1 MKTTD
6 MSKMRAAVM
15 LLFLCAAA
23 NAAGGKATVSGRV
36 AGSFLSTTSPENIA
50 DSLAVGTRFAW
61 YEDAAGAEGA
71 TRSVGVDGS
80 RQPVRSAVTD
90 GSRPSGWY
98 AGAEGGMPLGFST
111 FSSFG
116 HDAFRPGFN
125 AGIFGGYR
133 FNPIFSAE
141 LRLKW
146 GWTSMS
152 ARDCCAQ
159 SDYWLGSD
167 GAQYYVPV
175 LDIPSLHFSDIYS
188 RTALQQ
194 YGAALNINLLGLFPQ
209 TRDSRWT
216 LELTPQVY
224 AASTRTSIYSIA
236 GRAESADGDDAFYK
250 TGTQWHFAGGVGLQA
265 GYRITEQL
273 RLAVYSA
280 ATGYSGSRIDA
291 IPEKHHKSNML
302 WESGVRLSVDLGAIF
317 GRGDN
322 ANRQSD
328 TGKTGPGISGAA
340 PDSGKPGSTTT
351 AAPAASAT
359 TGTPAAP
366 VRTKPEPC
374 APGGDVRTE
383 QSETNIPCA
392 PEAILRT
399 ESTSCARDTTGSTP
413 ASASTTTP
421 DTPATTATRQRLLGS
436 IYFATDEWTV
446 PQGQYEALQA
456 VLELINANPDAQI
469 DIIGTCDHYGTD
481 AMNMRISQLRADSV
495 KAWLARR
502 GVSKSR
508 LNAEGHGVDRNE
520 AARTKARRVSIYIM
534 ESR

>member
-50 DSLAVGTRFAW
+50 DSLAVGTRF
-61 YEDAAGAEGA
+61 D
-71 TRSVGVDGS
+71 
-80 RQPVRSAVTD
+80 
-90 GSRPSGWY
+90 WY

-111 FSSFG
+111 FSSFS

-209 TRDSRWT
+209 TRDGRWT

-224 AASTRTSIYSIA
+224 AASTRTSIYSIS
-236 GRAESADGDDAFYK
+236 GRAESADGDEAFYK

-317 GRGDN
+317 GRGGN
-322 ANRQSD
+322 AARPSD
-328 TGKTGPGISGAA
+328 TGKTVSGISGTA
-340 PDSGKPGSTTT
+340 PDSGKPDSTTT
-351 AAPAASAT
+351 TAPAAPA
-359 TGTPAAP
+359 P
-366 VRTKPEPC
+366 V
-374 APGGDVRTE
+374 
-383 QSETNIPCA
+383 
-392 PEAILRT
+392 RT
-399 ESTSCARDTTGSTP
+399 ESTSCARDTTST
-413 ASASTTTP
+413 SASTTKTAPDTTGTSTVSAKNALAAVAETP
-421 DTPATTATRQRLLGS
+421 DTTSTPATTATRQRLLGS
-436 IYFATDEWTV
+436 IYFATDEWIV
-446 PQGQYEALQA
+446 PQSQYEALQM

-520 AARTKARRVSIYIM
+520 ADRTKARRVSIYIM
-534 ESR
+534 EPR

>member
-50 DSLAVGTRFAW
+50 DSLAVGTRF
-61 YEDAAGAEGA
+61 
-71 TRSVGVDGS
+71 
-80 RQPVRSAVTD
+80 
-90 GSRPSGWY
+90 GWY
-98 AGAEGGMPLGFST
+98 AGAEAGMPLSFST

-152 ARDCCAQ
+152 ARECCAQ

-167 GAQYYVPV
+167 GAQYYAPV

-209 TRDSRWT
+209 TRDGRWT

-224 AASTRTSIYSIA
+224 AASTRTSIYSIS

-317 GRGDN
+317 GRGGN
-322 ANRQSD
+322 ADRQSD
-328 TGKTGPGISGAA
+328 TGKTVSGISGTA
-340 PDSGKPGSTTT
+340 PDSGKPDSTTT
-351 AAPAASAT
+351 TAPAAPA
-359 TGTPAAP
+359 P
-366 VRTKPEPC
+366 V
-374 APGGDVRTE
+374 
-383 QSETNIPCA
+383 
-392 PEAILRT
+392 RT
-399 ESTSCARDTTGSTP
+399 ESTSCARDTTSTP
-413 ASASTTTP
+413 ASTTKTTP
-421 DTPATTATRQRLLGS
+421 STSRDTTSTPATTATRHHLLGS

-446 PQGQYEALQA
+446 PQSQYEALQT
-456 VLELINANPDAQI
+456 VLELINSNPDAQI

-520 AARTKARRVSIYIM
+520 PDRTKARRVSIYIM
-534 ESR
+534 EPR

>member
-1 MKTTD
+1 
-6 MSKMRAAVM
+6 M

-50 DSLAVGTRFAW
+50 DSLAIGTRF
-61 YEDAAGAEGA
+61 
-71 TRSVGVDGS
+71 
-80 RQPVRSAVTD
+80 
-90 GSRPSGWY
+90 GWY
-98 AGAEGGMPLGFST
+98 AGAEAGMPLGFST
-111 FSSFG
+111 FSSFS

-209 TRDSRWT
+209 TRDGRWT

-317 GRGDN
+317 GRGGN
-322 ANRQSD
+322 AARPSD
-328 TGKTGPGISGAA
+328 TGKTVSGISGTA
-340 PDSGKPGSTTT
+340 PDSGKPDSTTT
-351 AAPAASAT
+351 TAPAAPA
-359 TGTPAAP
+359 P
-366 VRTKPEPC
+366 V
-374 APGGDVRTE
+374 
-383 QSETNIPCA
+383 
-392 PEAILRT
+392 RT
-399 ESTSCARDTTGSTP
+399 ESTSCARDTTST
-413 ASASTTTP
+413 SASTTKTAP
-421 DTPATTATRQRLLGS
+421 STSRDTTTLDTPATTATRQRLLGS

-446 PQGQYEALQA
+446 PQSQYEALQT
-456 VLELINANPDAQI
+456 VLELINSNPDAQI

-520 AARTKARRVSIYIM
+520 ADRTKARRVSIYIM

>member
-50 DSLAVGTRFAW
+50 DSLAIGTRF
-61 YEDAAGAEGA
+61 
-71 TRSVGVDGS
+71 
-80 RQPVRSAVTD
+80 
-90 GSRPSGWY
+90 GWY
-98 AGAEGGMPLGFST
+98 AGAEAGMPLGFST

-152 ARDCCAQ
+152 ARDCCAK

-167 GAQYYVPV
+167 GAQYYAPV

-209 TRDSRWT
+209 TRDGRWT

-236 GRAESADGDDAFYK
+236 GRAESADGDEAFYK

-317 GRGDN
+317 GRGGN
-322 ANRQSD
+322 AARPSD
-328 TGKTGPGISGAA
+328 TGKTVSGISGTA
-340 PDSGKPGSTTT
+340 PDSGKPDSTTT
-351 AAPAASAT
+351 TAPAA
-359 TGTPAAP
+359 PAP
-366 VRTKPEPC
+366 VRT
-374 APGGDVRTE
+374 
-383 QSETNIPCA
+383 
-392 PEAILRT
+392 
-399 ESTSCARDTTGSTP
+399 ESNSCARDTTST
-413 ASASTTTP
+413 SASTTKTAP
-421 DTPATTATRQRLLGS
+421 STSRDTTTLDTPATTATRQRLLGS

-446 PQGQYEALQA
+446 PQSQYEALQT

-520 AARTKARRVSIYIM
+520 ADRTKARRVSIYIM
-534 ESR
+534 EPR

>member
-1 MKTTD
+1 
-6 MSKMRAAVM
+6 M

-36 AGSFLSTTSPENIA
+36 AGSFLSTTSPKNIA
-50 DSLAVGTRFAW
+50 DSLAAGT
-61 YEDAAGAEGA
+61 
-71 TRSVGVDGS
+71 
-80 RQPVRSAVTD
+80 QPSWQAVTD
-90 GSRPSGWY
+90 GSMQPVRYAGTEDATRSARY
-98 AGAEGGMPLGFST
+98 AGAEGRKQTGWYTGGENRRQAGWYVGTEGGMPLGFST

-116 HDAFRPGFN
+116 HDAFRTGLN

-133 FNPIFSAE
+133 FNPVLSAE

-152 ARDCCAQ
+152 ARECCAQ
-159 SDYWLGSD
+159 SEYWLGSD
-167 GAQYYVPV
+167 GAQYYAPV

-209 TRDSRWT
+209 TRDSRWS

-224 AASTRTSIYSIA
+224 AASTRTDIYAIA
-236 GRAESADGDDAFYK
+236 GRAEYAADSGEGAFYK
-250 TGTQWHFAGGVGLQA
+250 TGTQWHFAGGAGLQA
-265 GYRITEQL
+265 GYKITEQL

-280 ATGYSGSRIDA
+280 AVGYSGSRIDA
-291 IPEKHHKSNML
+291 VPEKHHRANLL
-302 WESGVRLSVDLGAIF
+302 WESGIRLSVDLGAIF
-317 GRGDN
+317 GGN
-322 ANRQSD
+322 GESA
-328 TGKTGPGISGAA
+328 GAA
-340 PDSGKPGSTTT
+340 T
-351 AAPAASAT
+351 
-359 TGTPAAP
+359 AP

-383 QSETNIPCA
+383 LPETNVPCA
-392 PEAILRT
+392 PGAISRT
-399 ESTSCARDTTGSTP
+399 ESTSCARDTSKTARDTTSCVRDTAKNALAAAAEIPDTTRTPQLVRDTTVTTQTP
-413 ASASTTTP
+413 AA
-421 DTPATTATRQRLLGS
+421 TATQPHLLGS
-436 IYFATDEWTV
+436 IYFATDEWIV
-446 PQGQYEALQA
+446 PQSQYEALQTI
-456 VLELINANPDAQI
+456 LEHIKANPDAQI
-469 DIIGTCDHYGTD
+469 DIIGTCDRYGTD

-502 GVSKSR
+502 GIAKSR

-520 AARTKARRVSIYIM
+520 PDRTKARRVSIYVM

>member
-1 MKTTD
+1 
-6 MSKMRAAVM
+6 M

-50 DSLAVGTRFAW
+50 DSLAVGTRF
-61 YEDAAGAEGA
+61 D
-71 TRSVGVDGS
+71 
-80 RQPVRSAVTD
+80 
-90 GSRPSGWY
+90 WY

-111 FSSFG
+111 FSSFS

-194 YGAALNINLLGLFPQ
+194 YGAALNINLLGLFSQ

-236 GRAESADGDDAFYK
+236 SRAESADGDDAFYK
-250 TGTQWHFAGGVGLQA
+250 TGTQWHLAGGVGLQA

-317 GRGDN
+317 GRGGN
-322 ANRQSD
+322 AARPSD
-328 TGKTGPGISGAA
+328 TGKTVSGISGTA
-340 PDSGKPGSTTT
+340 PDSGKPDSTTT
-351 AAPAASAT
+351 TAPAAPA
-359 TGTPAAP
+359 P
-366 VRTKPEPC
+366 V
-374 APGGDVRTE
+374 
-383 QSETNIPCA
+383 
-392 PEAILRT
+392 RT
-399 ESTSCARDTTGSTP
+399 ESTSCARDTTST
-413 ASASTTTP
+413 SASTSKTAPSTSRDTTTL

-446 PQGQYEALQA
+446 PQSQYEALQM

-520 AARTKARRVSIYIM
+520 ADRTKARRVSIYIM

>member
-1 MKTTD
+1 
-6 MSKMRAAVM
+6 M

-50 DSLAVGTRFAW
+50 DSLAIGTRF
-61 YEDAAGAEGA
+61 
-71 TRSVGVDGS
+71 
-80 RQPVRSAVTD
+80 
-90 GSRPSGWY
+90 GWY

-152 ARDCCAQ
+152 ARDCCAK

-167 GAQYYVPV
+167 GAQYYAPV

-209 TRDSRWT
+209 TRDGRWT

-224 AASTRTSIYSIA
+224 AASTRTSIYSIS
-236 GRAESADGDDAFYK
+236 GRAESADGDEAFYK

-302 WESGVRLSVDLGAIF
+302 WESGVRLSVGLGAIF
-317 GRGDN
+317 GRG
-322 ANRQSD
+322 
-328 TGKTGPGISGAA
+328 
-340 PDSGKPGSTTT
+340 
-351 AAPAASAT
+351 
-359 TGTPAAP
+359 GTPAP

-383 QSETNIPCA
+383 QSETNVPCA
-392 PEAILRT
+392 PEAISRT
-399 ESTSCARDTTGSTP
+399 ESTSCARDTTST
-413 ASASTTTP
+413 SASTTKTAP
-421 DTPATTATRQRLLGS
+421 STSRDTTSTPATTATRQRLLGS

-446 PQGQYEALQA
+446 PQSQYEALQT
-456 VLELINANPDAQI
+456 VLELINSNPDAQI

-534 ESR
+534 EPR

>member
-1 MKTTD
+1 
-6 MSKMRAAVM
+6 MRAAVM

-50 DSLAVGTRFAW
+50 DSLAVGTRF
-61 YEDAAGAEGA
+61 D
-71 TRSVGVDGS
+71 
-80 RQPVRSAVTD
+80 
-90 GSRPSGWY
+90 WY

-111 FSSFG
+111 FSSFS

-194 YGAALNINLLGLFPQ
+194 YGAALNINLLGLFSQ

-236 GRAESADGDDAFYK
+236 SRAESADGDDAFYK
-250 TGTQWHFAGGVGLQA
+250 TGTQWHLAGGVGLQA

-317 GRGDN
+317 GRGGN
-322 ANRQSD
+322 AARPSD
-328 TGKTGPGISGAA
+328 TGKTVSGISGTA
-340 PDSGKPGSTTT
+340 PDSGKPDSTTT
-351 AAPAASAT
+351 TAPAAPA
-359 TGTPAAP
+359 P
-366 VRTKPEPC
+366 V
-374 APGGDVRTE
+374 
-383 QSETNIPCA
+383 
-392 PEAILRT
+392 RT
-399 ESTSCARDTTGSTP
+399 ESTSCARDTTST
-413 ASASTTTP
+413 SASTSKTAPSTSRDTTTL

-446 PQGQYEALQA
+446 PQSQYEALQM

-520 AARTKARRVSIYIM
+520 ADRTKARRVSIYIM

>member
-167 GAQYYVPV
+167 GAQYYAPV

-194 YGAALNINLLGLFPQ
+194 YGAALNINLLGLFSQ
-209 TRDSRWT
+209 TRDGHWT

-250 TGTQWHFAGGVGLQA
+250 TGTQWHLAGGVGLQA

-317 GRGDN
+317 GRG
-322 ANRQSD
+322 
-328 TGKTGPGISGAA
+328 
-340 PDSGKPGSTTT
+340 
-351 AAPAASAT
+351 
-359 TGTPAAP
+359 GTPTP

-392 PEAILRT
+392 PEAISRT
-399 ESTSCARDTTGSTP
+399 ESTSCARDTTKTAPSTARDTTGSTP

-446 PQGQYEALQA
+446 PQSQYEALQT
-456 VLELINANPDAQI
+456 VLELINSNPDAQI

-520 AARTKARRVSIYIM
+520 ADRTKARRVSIYIM

>member
-36 AGSFLSTTSPENIA
+36 AGSFLSTTFPENIA
-50 DSLAVGTRFAW
+50 DSLAVGTRF
-61 YEDAAGAEGA
+61 
-71 TRSVGVDGS
+71 
-80 RQPVRSAVTD
+80 
-90 GSRPSGWY
+90 GWY

-167 GAQYYVPV
+167 GAQYYAPV

-209 TRDSRWT
+209 TRDGRWT

-317 GRGDN
+317 GRGGN
-322 ANRQSD
+322 AARPSD
-328 TGKTGPGISGAA
+328 TGKTVSGISGTA
-340 PDSGKPGSTTT
+340 PDSGKPDSTTT
-351 AAPAASAT
+351 TAPAAPA
-359 TGTPAAP
+359 P
-366 VRTKPEPC
+366 V
-374 APGGDVRTE
+374 
-383 QSETNIPCA
+383 
-392 PEAILRT
+392 RT
-399 ESTSCARDTTGSTP
+399 ESTSCARDTTST
-413 ASASTTTP
+413 SASTTKTAP
-421 DTPATTATRQRLLGS
+421 STSRDTTSTPATTATRQRLLGS

-446 PQGQYEALQA
+446 PQSQYEALQM

-520 AARTKARRVSIYIM
+520 ADRTKARRVSIYIM
-534 ESR
+534 EPR

>member
-1 MKTTD
+1 
-6 MSKMRAAVM
+6 M

-36 AGSFLSTTSPENIA
+36 AGSFLSTTSPKNIA
-50 DSLAVGTRFAW
+50 DSLAVGTRPAR
-61 YEDAAGAEGA
+61 YEDAAGGAGAMRSAWYAGA
-71 TRSVGVDGS
+71 TRSVGADGR
-80 RQPVRSAVTD
+80 RQ
-90 GSRPSGWY
+90 SGWY

-250 TGTQWHFAGGVGLQA
+250 TGTQWHLAGGVGLQA

-317 GRGDN
+317 GRGGN
-322 ANRQSD
+322 ADRQFD
-328 TGKTGPGISGAA
+328 TGKTGTGISGTA
-340 PDSGKPGSTTT
+340 PDSGEPGSTTPV
-351 AAPAASAT
+351 APV
-359 TGTPAAP
+359 TPAP

-383 QSETNIPCA
+383 QSETNVPCA
-392 PEAILRT
+392 PEAISRT
-399 ESTSCARDTTGSTP
+399 ESTSCARDTTSTP
-413 ASASTTTP
+413 ASTTKTAPSTSRDTTS
-421 DTPATTATRQRLLGS
+421 TPATTATRQRLLGS

-446 PQGQYEALQA
+446 PQSQYEALQT

-520 AARTKARRVSIYIM
+520 ADRTKARRVSIYIM

>member
-1 MKTTD
+1 
-6 MSKMRAAVM
+6 M

-50 DSLAVGTRFAW
+50 DSLAVGTRF
-61 YEDAAGAEGA
+61 
-71 TRSVGVDGS
+71 
-80 RQPVRSAVTD
+80 
-90 GSRPSGWY
+90 GWY
-98 AGAEGGMPLGFST
+98 AGAEAGMPLSFST

-152 ARDCCAQ
+152 ARECCAQ

-167 GAQYYVPV
+167 GAQYYAPV

-209 TRDSRWT
+209 TRDGRWT

-224 AASTRTSIYSIA
+224 AASTRTSIYSIS

-317 GRGDN
+317 GRGGN
-322 ANRQSD
+322 AARPSD
-328 TGKTGPGISGAA
+328 TGKTVSGISGTA
-340 PDSGKPGSTTT
+340 PDSGKPDSTTT
-351 AAPAASAT
+351 TAPAAPA
-359 TGTPAAP
+359 P
-366 VRTKPEPC
+366 V
-374 APGGDVRTE
+374 
-383 QSETNIPCA
+383 
-392 PEAILRT
+392 RT
-399 ESTSCARDTTGSTP
+399 ESTSCARDTTST
-413 ASASTTTP
+413 SASTTKTAP
-421 DTPATTATRQRLLGS
+421 STSRDTTTLDTPATTATRQRLLGS

-446 PQGQYEALQA
+446 PQSQYEALQT
-456 VLELINANPDAQI
+456 VLELINSNPDAQI

-520 AARTKARRVSIYIM
+520 ADRTKARRVSIYIM
-534 ESR
+534 EPR

>member
-50 DSLAVGTRFAW
+50 DSLAVGTRF
-61 YEDAAGAEGA
+61 D
-71 TRSVGVDGS
+71 
-80 RQPVRSAVTD
+80 
-90 GSRPSGWY
+90 WY

-111 FSSFG
+111 FSSFS

-209 TRDSRWT
+209 TRDGRWT

-317 GRGDN
+317 GRGGN
-322 ANRQSD
+322 AARPSD
-328 TGKTGPGISGAA
+328 TGKTVSGISGTA
-340 PDSGKPGSTTT
+340 PDSGKPDSTTT
-351 AAPAASAT
+351 TAPAAPA
-359 TGTPAAP
+359 P
-366 VRTKPEPC
+366 V
-374 APGGDVRTE
+374 
-383 QSETNIPCA
+383 
-392 PEAILRT
+392 RT
-399 ESTSCARDTTGSTP
+399 ESTSCARDTTST
-413 ASASTTTP
+413 SASTTKTAP
-421 DTPATTATRQRLLGS
+421 STSRDTTTLDTPATTATRQRLLGS

-520 AARTKARRVSIYIM
+520 ADRTKARRVSIYIM
-534 ESR
+534 EPR

>member
-1 MKTTD
+1 
-6 MSKMRAAVM
+6 M

-50 DSLAVGTRFAW
+50 DSLAIGTRF
-61 YEDAAGAEGA
+61 
-71 TRSVGVDGS
+71 
-80 RQPVRSAVTD
+80 
-90 GSRPSGWY
+90 GWY
-98 AGAEGGMPLGFST
+98 AGAEAGMPLGFST

-209 TRDSRWT
+209 THDGRWT

-317 GRGDN
+317 GRGGN
-322 ANRQSD
+322 AARPSD
-328 TGKTGPGISGAA
+328 TGKTVSGISGTA
-340 PDSGKPGSTTT
+340 PDSGKPDSTTT
-351 AAPAASAT
+351 TAPAAPA
-359 TGTPAAP
+359 P
-366 VRTKPEPC
+366 V
-374 APGGDVRTE
+374 
-383 QSETNIPCA
+383 
-392 PEAILRT
+392 RT
-399 ESTSCARDTTGSTP
+399 ESTSCARDTTST
-413 ASASTTTP
+413 SASTTKTAP
-421 DTPATTATRQRLLGS
+421 STSRDTTTLDTPATTATRQRLLGS

-446 PQGQYEALQA
+446 PQSQYEALQM

-481 AMNMRISQLRADSV
+481 AMNMRISQLRADFV

-520 AARTKARRVSIYIM
+520 PDRTKARRVSIYIM
-534 ESR
+534 EPR